1 MLVMGGIV
9 GAGIFIN
16 PSVVAERVHTPLLI
30 LGAWAA
36 GGIVAILG
44 AFVYAELA
52 DRMPNTGG
60 EYAYLRDCYHPL
72 VGFLF
77 GWVTLLVVMTGG
89 MAAVALTFARYFLAL
104 TGLPFSPAAV
114 VVVTLSAFTLINCS
128 GARLGSRVQSLL
140 MVLKIVLIV
149 TVIGAGFFF
158 VSHPFSV
165 LHPAAASQAA
175 SQHGASLAVAFGFA
189 IIPVLFSYG
198 GWQTSNYI
206 AGEIRDPR
214 RNLTRA
220 LMIGVAGVILLYLAM
235 NLVCVRALGA
245 DGLAA
250 TTVPATDVL
259 RRALGS
265 SGVHIGSQI
274 GVRIVTLGIA
284 LSALGFLSQA
294 ILTGPRVY
302 FAMASDGLFFARVAT
317 VTRRTRVPAVAI
329 LLQSLWTIVI
339 ALSGSYEHILN
350 YVVSI
355 NFVFFGLSASCLFV
369 LRRRDRRHAA
379 SSAPAQGSRI
389 GFRTPGH
396 PFTTL
401 LFIAI
406 CWAVVLNT
414 IRTDPRN
421 TLIGFAILLLGIP
434 VYLIWNHLKKRK
446 HIA

>member
-1 MLVMGGIV
+1 M
-9 GAGIFIN
+9 
-16 PSVVAERVHTPLLI
+16 
-30 LGAWAA
+30 
-36 GGIVAILG
+36 
-44 AFVYAELA
+44 
-52 DRMPNTGG
+52 
-60 EYAYLRDCYHPL
+60 
-72 VGFLF
+72 
-77 GWVTLLVVMTGG
+77 
-89 MAAVALTFARYFLAL
+89 
-104 TGLPFSPAAV
+104 
-114 VVVTLSAFTLINCS
+114 
-128 GARLGSRVQSLL
+128 
-140 MVLKIVLIV
+140 
-149 TVIGAGFFF
+149 
-158 VSHPFSV
+158 
-165 LHPAAASQAA
+165 
-175 SQHGASLAVAFGFA
+175 
-189 IIPVLFSYG
+189 
-198 GWQTSNYI
+198 
-206 AGEIRDPR
+206 
-214 RNLTRA
+214 
-220 LMIGVAGVILLYLAM
+220 
-235 NLVCVRALGA
+235 RALGA